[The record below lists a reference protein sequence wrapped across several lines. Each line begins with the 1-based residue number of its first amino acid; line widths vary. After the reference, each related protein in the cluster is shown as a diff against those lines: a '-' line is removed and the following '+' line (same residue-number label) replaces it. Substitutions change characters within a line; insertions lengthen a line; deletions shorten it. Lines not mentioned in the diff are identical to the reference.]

1 MLIPAIAAAHAAAA
15 AIQSVMFEL
24 SPVEGTTLLP
34 LPELPPL
41 ELPPLEL
48 PPELPPGLT
57 GLTGS
62 TGVTGPEGT
71 TGVSPSASMVKS
83 ADALP
88 SSNTAVIV

>member
-1 MLIPAIAAAHAAAA
+1 MLIPVIAAAHAAAA

-57 GLTGS
+57 GLTG
-62 TGVTGPEGT
+62 VTGPEGT